1 MRELGA
7 RFRTGYGANLWHLVL
22 LVGAF
27 AVTAWIVLRLA
38 GEPTAGRMLL
48 WFVGAAIAHDFVLFP
63 VYALADRALRR
74 AACGHRAGPRSR
86 PSGLNHVRF
95 PALASGLLVLVYL
108 PGILRQGRDT
118 YLAATGQDQQPYLTR
133 WLLVS
138 AALFLLSG
146 ACYVLRRVR
155 PRQGSRQDSSG

>member
-1 MRELGA
+1 MRELSA
-7 RFRTGYGANLWHLVL
+7 RFRTGYGSSPRHLL
-22 LVGAF
+22 LVVGAF

-48 WFVGAAIAHDFVLFP
+48 WFVGAAVAHDFVLFP
-63 VYALADRALRR
+63 VYALADRTLRRTVDARR
-74 AACGHRAGPRSR
+74 AAPRSR
-86 PSGLNHVRF
+86 PSVLNHVRF
-95 PALASGLLVLVYL
+95 PALASGLLFLVYL

-118 YLAATGQDQQPYLTR
+118 YLAATGLHRQSYLTR

-146 ACYVLRRVR
+146 AWYVLRRAR

>member
-1 MRELGA
+1 MRELAA
-7 RFRTGYGANLWHLVL
+7 RFRAGYGANPWHLVL
-22 LVGAF
+22 VVGGF

-38 GEPTAGRMLL
+38 GEPTTGRMLL

-74 AACGHRAGPRSR
+74 AVYARRAGRRSR

-95 PALASGLLVLVYL
+95 PVLASGLLFLVYL

-118 YLAATGQDQQPYLTR
+118 YLAATGQDQRPYLTR

-138 AALFLLSG
+138 AAVFLLSG
-146 ACYVLRRVR
+146 AWYALRR
-155 PRQGSRQDSSG
+155 SRHRS

>member
-74 AACGHRAGPRSR
+74 AVDARRAGPRSR
-86 PSGLNHVRF
+86 PSALNHVRF
-95 PALASGLLVLVYL
+95 PALASGLLFLVYL

-146 ACYVLRRVR
+146 AWYVLRRAR

>member
-1 MRELGA
+1 MRDLGD
-7 RFRTGYGANLWHLVL
+7 RFRTGYGAKLRHLVL

-27 AVTAWIVLRLA
+27 AVTTWIVLRLA

-74 AACGHRAGPRSR
+74 AVDAHRAGRRTR
-86 PSGLNHVRF
+86 PSLLHHVRF
-95 PALASGLLVLVYL
+95 PALASGLLFLVYL

-133 WLLVS
+133 WLLIS
-138 AALFLLSG
+138 AALFLLS
-146 ACYVLRRVR
+146 ATWYALRR
-155 PRQGSRQDSSG
+155 PRHRSRQDS

>member
-1 MRELGA
+1 MREVGA
-7 RFRTGYGANLWHLVL
+7 RFRAVYGANLRQLLL

-27 AVTAWIVLRLA
+27 TVTGWIVLRLA

-74 AACGHRAGPRSR
+74 AVDAPLSR
-86 PSGLNHVRF
+86 PSLLNCLRF
-95 PALASGLLVLVYL
+95 PALASGLLFLVYL
-108 PGILRQGRDT
+108 PGILGQGRET
-118 YLAATGQDQQPYLTR
+118 HLAATGLDRQPYLTR

-138 AALFLLSG
+138 ATLFLLSG
-146 ACYVLRRVR
+146 AWYALCRRRRSR
-155 PRQGSRQDSSG
+155 PDSSG